1 MKNFINIFK
10 NPKVKMVII
19 LTILFFIYVSL
30 CAISYAYD
38 ISEDISSSVFRL
50 HVIANSDSEAD
61 QNLKYI
67 VRDNLLNYM
76 NNICANCSS
85 KEEAITIAKAHI
97 DDFNQIALNTIH
109 SEGYNYNVTVNI
121 GNFEFPT
128 KYYGDISLPAGYY
141 DALKV
146 EIGNAKGQNWWC
158 VMFPPLCFTDITSGI
173 VPDESKE
180 ELENSLTDEE
190 FAIIANNDKLDLK
203 LKFKILEILNKSGLI
218 ANTQNN
224 YF

>member
-1 MKNFINIFK
+1 MKKFINIFK
-10 NPKVKMVII
+10 NPKVKMVIL

-50 HVIANSDSEAD
+50 HVIANSDSESD
-61 QNLKYI
+61 QNLKYL